1 MPKKVK
7 KRIKFKLIPI
17 FFLVCFCT
25 LTYFFLS
32 YLVDTK
38 IKNIYIYG
46 NNILKDQE
54 IIELAKIENYPS
66 FYKTFSINIRKNIEK
81 NPIVKEV
88 KVKKRFFNVL
98 KIYVTE
104 YVPLVIKDN
113 KTILEN
119 GIAIDKIIPKVP
131 TLTNMNNDEVYNLL
145 LNELI
150 KLDAIEKNQISQ
162 IIYSPSEYDNTR
174 FLLYMNDGNHIY
186 ININKFKNLDYYNE
200 IYPTLNNKKGTL
212 YLDSGNHFEVFK

>member
-1 MPKKVK
+1 MP
-7 KRIKFKLIPI
+7 
-17 FFLVCFCT
+17 
-25 LTYFFLS
+25 
-32 YLVDTK
+32 
-38 IKNIYIYG
+38 
-46 NNILKDQE
+46 
-54 IIELAKIENYPS
+54 
-66 FYKTFSINIRKNIEK
+66 FYKTSSINIRKNIEK

-113 KTILEN
+113 KTILET

-150 KLDAIEKNQISQ
+150 KLDTIEKNQISQ